1 MYWEDESNKDEE
13 NENENF
19 LDDTQS
25 TIIFYDKQNPS
36 QSSSQNLTQNPKQS
50 SIQNKGKK
58 SQNQETPAGSQS
70 VWKKW
75 TLKRT
80 TIYRFY
86 KKGLCRSKKN
96 CNFEHPK
103 MCEVFK

>member
-25 TIIFYDKQNPS
+25 TIILDDKQNPS

-50 SIQNKGKK
+50 SIQNKEKK
-58 SQNQETPAGSQS
+58 IPKSRNP
-70 VWKKW
+70 
-75 TLKRT
+75 
-80 TIYRFY
+80 
-86 KKGLCRSKKN
+86 CRKSK
-96 CNFEHPK
+96 CLEK
-103 MCEVFK
+103 MDP